1 MKTLMIDRIDST
13 YAICK
18 DARVKSQKEKNQRL
32 FGIQLSELPSGA
44 SVGDTI
50 VVDDDTGT
58 LTLAQSKAPLA
69 DENE

>member
-1 MKTLMIDRIDST
+1 MIDRIDST
-13 YAICK
+13 YAICR
-18 DARVKSQKEKNQRL
+18 DTQAKSQKEKNQRL

-69 DENE
+69 GEN